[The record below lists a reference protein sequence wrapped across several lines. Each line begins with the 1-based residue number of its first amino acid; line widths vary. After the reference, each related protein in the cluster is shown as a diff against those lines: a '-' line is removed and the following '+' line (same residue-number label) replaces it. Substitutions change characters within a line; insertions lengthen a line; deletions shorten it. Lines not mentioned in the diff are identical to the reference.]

1 MEVTVMAHTDREAL
15 LALASKRAA
24 QPCGVETTLSVIEGR
39 WKLLILFQLLDGRK
53 RFSELKRTLTGVT
66 QRMLTLHLRELE
78 RDGLVHREVYREVP
92 PKVEYSLT
100 AMGML
105 AGTAAPLHERVG
117 SWSPHVAGGGLT
129 ARRSRPDGFG
139 AGCGGGGMIL
149 VASGIRLRRYSGRL
163 CFGSAYSG
171 TVSPEP
177 PISDGKSFSFGN
189 PSRIRSTVSA

>member
-1 MEVTVMAHTDREAL
+1 MEVTVMAHTDCEAL

-53 RFSELKRTLTGVT
+53 RFSELKRKLTGVT

-100 AMGML
+100 AMGCSL
-105 AGTAAPLHERVG
+105 EPLLRFMSAWGHGHRM
-117 SWSPHVAGGGLT
+117 S
-129 ARRSRPDGFG
+129 
-139 AGCGGGGMIL
+139 L
-149 VASGIRLRRYSGRL
+149 VAALQHAAADPTDLGL
-163 CFGSAYSG
+163 AAAA
-171 TVSPEP
+171 E
-177 PISDGKSFSFGN
+177 
-189 PSRIRSTVSA
+189 